1 VHFFLDNCTNE
12 QYTDFVA
19 FVVELVNAKTGGFM
33 ARGLTKRQR
42 DVLDFIT
49 GMIQKK
55 GFPPTIREI
64 GNKFKISST
73 NGVRSILS
81 ALTQKGHIKRK
92 PLVSRGIE
100 LLTQGRTSF
109 AVVPLLGRIAAG
121 LPVLAVE
128 NVEGNIAVDRSFL
141 PGGDIFS
148 LQVVGDS
155 MKDSG
160 IFDGDYVLAKM
171 QPTAERGDV
180 VVAVIGEEAT
190 VKKYIP
196 EKNRIRLQPANPVFQ
211 PIIVDRKSPEFRIA
225 GKVIGLLR
233 RM

>member
-1 VHFFLDNCTNE
+1 MSKE
-12 QYTDFVA
+12 
-19 FVVELVNAKTGGFM
+19 
-33 ARGLTKRQR
+33 LTKRQR
-42 DVLDFIT
+42 DVLDFIAE
-49 GMIQKK
+49 MIQEN

-73 NGVRSILS
+73 NGVRAILS
-81 ALTQKGHIKRK
+81 ALTQKGYIRRK

-100 LLTQGRTSF
+100 LQTQSKTSF
-109 AVVPLLGRIAAG
+109 TIVPLLGRIAAG
-121 LPVLAVE
+121 LPILAVE
-128 NVEGNIAVDRSFL
+128 NIEGSIAVDRSFL
-141 PGGDIFS
+141 PSGDIFS
-148 LQVVGDS
+148 LKVVGDS

-171 QPTAERGDV
+171 QPTADKGDV

-190 VKKYIP
+190 VKKYFP
-196 EKNRIRLQPANPVFQ
+196 EKNRVRLVPANPVFE

-233 RM
+233 KM

>member
-1 VHFFLDNCTNE
+1 
-12 QYTDFVA
+12 
-19 FVVELVNAKTGGFM
+19 M
-33 ARGLTKRQR
+33 ARILTKRQR
-42 DVLDFIT
+42 DVLEFIA
-49 GMIQKK
+49 GMIQRK

-73 NGVRSILS
+73 NGVRAILS
-81 ALTQKGHIKRK
+81 ALTQKGYIRRK
-92 PLVSRGIE
+92 PLVSRGIV
-100 LLTQGRTSF
+100 LLTQGPASF

-160 IFDGDYVLAKM
+160 IFDGDFVLAKM
-171 QPTAERGDV
+171 QPTAEKGDV
-180 VVAVIGEEAT
+180 VVAVIGEEDQA
-190 VKKYIP
+190 P
-196 EKNRIRLQPANPVFQ
+196 AGEPRLPA
-211 PIIVDRKSPEFRIA
+211 DHR
-225 GKVIGLLR
+225 G
-233 RM
+233 

>member
-1 VHFFLDNCTNE
+1 MSKE
-12 QYTDFVA
+12 
-19 FVVELVNAKTGGFM
+19 
-33 ARGLTKRQR
+33 LTKRQR
-42 DVLDFIT
+42 DVLDFIVE
-49 GMIQKK
+49 MIGKK

-64 GNKFKISST
+64 GNRFKISST
-73 NGVRSILS
+73 NGVRAILS
-81 ALTQKGHIKRK
+81 ALTQKGYIRRK

-100 LLTQGRTSF
+100 LQAQSRASF
-109 AVVPLLGRIAAG
+109 VAVPLLGRIAAG
-121 LPVLAVE
+121 LPILAVE
-128 NVEGNIAVDRSFL
+128 NIEGSIAVDRSFL
-141 PGGDIFS
+141 PSGDIFS

-171 QPTAERGDV
+171 QPTAEKGDV

-190 VKKYIP
+190 VKKYFP
-196 EKNRIRLQPANPVFQ
+196 EKNRVRLVPANPVFE
-211 PIIVDRKSPEFRIA
+211 PIIVDKKSPDFRIA

>member
-1 VHFFLDNCTNE
+1 M
-12 QYTDFVA
+12 
-19 FVVELVNAKTGGFM
+19 AKE
-33 ARGLTKRQR
+33 LTKRQR
-42 DVLDFIT
+42 DVLHFIAE
-49 GMIQKK
+49 MIQKK
-55 GFPPTIREI
+55 GFPPTIREV

-73 NGVRSILS
+73 NGVRAILS
-81 ALTQKGHIKRK
+81 ALTQKGYIRRK
-92 PLVSRGIE
+92 PLLSRGIE
-100 LLTQGRTSF
+100 LLTQGTVSF
-109 AVVPLLGRIAAG
+109 STVPLLGRIAAG
-121 LPVLAVE
+121 LPILAVE
-128 NVEGNIAVDRSFL
+128 NIEGNIAVDRSFL

-160 IFDGDYVLAKM
+160 IFNGDYVLAKM
-171 QPTAERGDV
+171 QPTADKGDV

-190 VKKYIP
+190 VKKYFP